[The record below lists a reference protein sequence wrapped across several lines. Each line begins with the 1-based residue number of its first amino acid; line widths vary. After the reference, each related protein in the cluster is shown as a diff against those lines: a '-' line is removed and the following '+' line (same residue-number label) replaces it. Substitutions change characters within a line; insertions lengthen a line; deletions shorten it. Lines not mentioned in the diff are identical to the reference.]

1 MLRSTHGAAPAAWN
15 EPSGS
20 GAVSDEDRA
29 VVLVVDDEP
38 TNRAILRGY
47 LGNRHR
53 ILEAAS
59 GMDALKLL
67 EHETPD
73 LILLD
78 VMMPQISGI
87 ETCKRIKSK
96 QFANY
101 LPVILVTALGE
112 QRDRIQGLEAGA
124 DDFLTKPVDRHELM
138 LRVNAFL
145 RLRKQDEQIRSQV
158 DELTHLQ
165 AAKDDLVSLILHDVR
180 SPLAG
185 QLALLTLVSDDLR
198 ERGDTLLADDL
209 ELAMRSTRK
218 VNEALEEVLRVRL
231 LEEGALP
238 MKRAPL
244 ELGAM
249 VDDAVRTFSGVAR
262 VQGSAINISVTGD
275 RTVSI
280 DGKLTRRAIENLL
293 ANALRYSP
301 PGAPV
306 DVSVRASEDAMEIE
320 VDDRGPGVPDPLK
333 ETLFAKFGSVE
344 AAAGGARRG
353 IGLGLYLVRLVAEGH
368 GGAVAVEDRPGGGS
382 RFRFWLQLG

>member
-1 MLRSTHGAAPAAWN
+1 MLRATPGSATAAWD
-15 EPSGS
+15 SSAGS
-20 GAVSDEDRA
+20 GAAVQDRA
-29 VVLVVDDEP
+29 LVMVVDDEP

-47 LGNRHR
+47 LGNKHR
-53 ILEAAS
+53 IVEAS
-59 GMDALKLL
+59 NGIEALALI
-67 EHETPD
+67 EQEQPD
-73 LILLD
+73 LVLLD

-87 ETCKRIKSK
+87 ETCKRIKAK
-96 QFANY
+96 PFERY

-112 QRDRIQGLEAGA
+112 QRDRIAGLEAGA
-124 DDFLTKPVDRHELM
+124 DDFLTKPVDRHELV

-145 RLRKQDEQIRSQV
+145 RLRHQDEQIRAQV

-198 ERGDTLLADDL
+198 GRGDNSLADDL
-209 ELAMRSTRK
+209 DMAMRSTRK

-238 MKRAPL
+238 LKRAPL
-244 ELGAM
+244 QLSAM
-249 VDDAVRTFSGVAR
+249 VEDAVRTFSGVAR
-262 VQGSAINISVTGD
+262 VQGSPLQVSVSGD
-275 RTVSI
+275 KLVSI
-280 DGKLTRRAIENLL
+280 DGKLARRAIENLL

-301 PGAPV
+301 PGAEV
-306 DVSVRASEDAMEIE
+306 DVRVRASDEVLEIE
-320 VDDRGPGVPDPLK
+320 VDDRGPGVPDQLK